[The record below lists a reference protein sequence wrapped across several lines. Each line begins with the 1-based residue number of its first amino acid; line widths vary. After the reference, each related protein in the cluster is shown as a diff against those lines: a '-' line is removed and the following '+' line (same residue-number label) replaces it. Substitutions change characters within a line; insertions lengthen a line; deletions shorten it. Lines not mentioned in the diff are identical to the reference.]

1 MTERDDLGHEPEE
14 THDKD
19 FAPVTRGG
27 DARGRTVSSSDQ
39 PSPDKEDVSGTGVPG
54 VRKPHPDSG
63 PSDEEGVRQAE
74 EDDATR
80 LYPGNG

>member
-27 DARGRTVSSSDQ
+27 DARGRTVPSSEQ
-39 PSPDKEDVSGTGVPG
+39 ENVSGTGVPG

-63 PSDEEGVRQAE
+63 PPDEEGVRQAE